1 MTKIPETTKNQI
13 KNVFGR
19 YGKFNFN
26 NESWRKLNDG
36 IIGLAKKAVGNKIA
50 DDQPY
55 TFRINFQ
62 NGRIVGETFD
72 PRFSVEK
79 LEGRSPTTEFTL
91 HSGDKAT
98 YYETK
103 SLVVEGFPPITNG
116 DSWVA
121 RFKMLDGKVVDAFI
135 NPDFDDPEERKLIKD
150 ILLNGFGDRIQA

>member
-1 MTKIPETTKNQI
+1 MAKIPEETKALLRSG
-13 KNVFGR
+13 V
-19 YGKFNFN
+19 KFNVN

-36 IIGLAKKAVGNKIA
+36 IVGLVKKAVGNKIA

-79 LEGRSPTTEFTL
+79 LEGRTPTTEFTL
-91 HSGDKAT
+91 KTDSDVT
-98 YYETK
+98 YYEAK
-103 SLVVEGFPPITNG
+103 NLGVSNYPGIFNG

-121 RFKMLDGKVVDAFI
+121 RFKLTSYTNVLEAFV
-135 NPDFDDPEERKLIKD
+135 NPDFEDPEDRKLIKEA
-150 ILLNGFGDRIQA
+150 LLKGFAEREQM